1 MVDKILAESTQGFTS
16 TGDQDRYDE
25 CESAMNRSLQ
35 EIRRVSQKWKG
46 LLTKSKY
53 YTALGSVTD
62 AALSRV
68 VQDVLALGDIP
79 ELESHQLSEL
89 CRILLALEGLF
100 SEDPEKVRS

>member
-1 MVDKILAESTQGFTS
+1 
-16 TGDQDRYDE
+16 
-25 CESAMNRSLQ
+25 MNRSLQ

-53 YTALGSVTD
+53 YIALGSVTD

-79 ELESHQLSEL
+79 ELESHRLSEL